1 VPVGDCAPRRQFGP
15 TLGTDGLGPT
25 WLTTNSVSAETAI
38 PAVPPKPNGEPDAV
52 DRTGVV
58 LRTAAGT
65 GGAEIPVAWHA
76 SASVLNRI
84 GYIGA

>member
-38 PAVPPKPNGEPDAV
+38 PAVPPKPNGGARCCGPDGCGPA
-52 DRTGVV
+52 DC
-58 LRTAAGT
+58 
-65 GGAEIPVAWHA
+65 GGYWG
-76 SASVLNRI
+76 S
-84 GYIGA
+84 